1 MYNYKKS
8 VLSPHDLTKLAIH
21 CSLRPEEDFISN
33 CGPKVKKS
41 VSFDDIVH
49 FIDKEDM
56 VTYVD
61 FDCGFAFFP
70 ETPTKIRQIN
80 RERNYISGSCD
91 KPQCIPSNNQHTCS
105 VDEQHIS
112 HTLLNRTNYG
122 TWFQQVLCHSSTLM
136 IHTLCSISNLNQQL
150 NNLEQTHIRCSLHC
164 ERWTVKERDYASALH
179 SFKEIIYRT
188 DE

>member
-1 MYNYKKS
+1 MILQSLQFIVVCVRKMILYQIVVRRSKS
-8 VLSPHDLTKLAIH
+8 L
-21 CSLRPEEDFISN
+21 C
-33 CGPKVKKS
+33 
-41 VSFDDIVH
+41 FDDVVH
-49 FIDKEDM
+49 FIDKDDM

-61 FDCGFAFFP
+61 FDCGFTFFP

-164 ERWTVKERDYASALH
+164 E
-179 SFKEIIYRT
+179 
-188 DE
+188 